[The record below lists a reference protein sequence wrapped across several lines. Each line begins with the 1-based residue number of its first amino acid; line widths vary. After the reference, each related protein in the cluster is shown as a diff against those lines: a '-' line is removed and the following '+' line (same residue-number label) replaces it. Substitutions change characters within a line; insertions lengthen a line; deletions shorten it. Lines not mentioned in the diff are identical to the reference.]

1 MLESAGT
8 YPPWAGIVYQN
19 NKKLTANKKRRRMVT
34 LTTREQY
41 EAGLFSRHET
51 AGWNFDRRAVSRDGG

>member
-1 MLESAGT
+1 L
-8 YPPWAGIVYQN
+8 AGIVYQN
-19 NKKLTANKKRRRMVT
+19 HEKLTANEKRRRMVT

-51 AGWNFDRRAVSRDGG
+51 AGWNFDRRAVSHDGG